1 MTTLSKR
8 AATIF
13 GPTGEILSSIKK
25 TKGIGR
31 GVSKSLGKL
40 PWYVTI
46 PALVATT
53 IGAEEIQQKIHK
65 SITGRKQKKAFMEM
79 YSVFPEL
86 KEMPKKEV
94 ETYFDV
100 IKQYAPT
107 FAAHP
112 VTAGSL
118 VKQMISMKGTIPERL
133 LSLIK
138 AEKELRDVGPKPA
151 EIISGILGGAVPTI
165 GGKIH

>member
-1 MTTLSKR
+1 MNKLSKR
-8 AATIF
+8 AAAIF
-13 GPTGEILSSIKK
+13 GPGGEILSGVKSKGVA
-25 TKGIGR
+25 KGIGR
-31 GVSKSLGKL
+31 SLKKM

-65 SITGRKQKKAFMEM
+65 SITGRKQKKAFMDM

-86 KEMPKKEV
+86 KDMDKKEV

-118 VKQMISMKGTIPERL
+118 VKQMVSMKGTIPERL

-151 EIISGILGGAVPTI
+151 DIISGILGSAVP
-165 GGKIH
+165 KIM